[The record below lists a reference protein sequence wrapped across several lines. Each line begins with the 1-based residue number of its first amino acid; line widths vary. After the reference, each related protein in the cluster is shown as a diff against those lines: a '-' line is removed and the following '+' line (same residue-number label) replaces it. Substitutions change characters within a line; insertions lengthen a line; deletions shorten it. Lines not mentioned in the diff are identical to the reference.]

1 MNIRNLLSLLLLLTV
16 VFAATYAVFDAPAR
30 GDEEGESESEKALRL
45 AVEKGKALFAQVGLG
60 TAEKSCASCHA
71 RPDRPKMNLGPRVG
85 DFPKYERRE
94 KRVITLGQ
102 KINIMIQKMVKGEE
116 RTLGSEELV
125 ALEAYLMSLSRAE

>member
-1 MNIRNLLSLLLLLTV
+1 MSIRNLLPLLLFLAVALGV
-16 VFAATYAVFDAPAR
+16 AAALMVPPAG
-30 GDEEGESESEKALRL
+30 GDEEGESEAEKALRL
-45 AVEKGKALFAQVGLG
+45 AVEDGKALFARVGLG

-102 KINIMIQKMVKGEE
+102 KINIMIVKMLKGEE